1 MVFFRARMPSAMKK
15 SKVPV
20 SSTTEAG
27 KKKNKVGKCCTQKN
41 MSFLAQGP
49 FKGPK
54 NDKPM
59 KAKEV
64 DKNVRFLVKCK
75 FSSGEA
81 KEEGFKGGRQGSQD
95 GNWQW
100 RSCKGNWL
108 YAYYAGLKKTYI

>member
-1 MVFFRARMPSAMKK
+1 MPSAMKK

-27 KKKNKVGKCCTQKN
+27 KKKNKVGKCCTKKTYF
-41 MSFLAQGP
+41 SFFLAQGP

-64 DKNVRFLVKCK
+64 EKNVRILVKCK
-75 FSSGEA
+75 FIFFRRGQRRR
-81 KEEGFKGGRQGSQD
+81 FQRRQTRQPG
-95 GNWQW
+95 WQLAVEILQ
-100 RSCKGNWL
+100 R
-108 YAYYAGLKKTYI
+108 